1 MKGSRITPQ
10 MVYCVKKNNVYPTD
24 IQLTKTMWATFGT
37 IGLTISK
44 SYSRITVE
52 KHINGWAGMTVDE
65 INEKLNAIPFVK
77 A

>member
-1 MKGSRITPQ
+1 
-10 MVYCVKKNNVYPTD
+10 
-24 IQLTKTMWATFGT
+24 MWATFGT
-37 IGLTISK
+37 IGLTISR
-44 SYSRITVE
+44 SYPRITVE